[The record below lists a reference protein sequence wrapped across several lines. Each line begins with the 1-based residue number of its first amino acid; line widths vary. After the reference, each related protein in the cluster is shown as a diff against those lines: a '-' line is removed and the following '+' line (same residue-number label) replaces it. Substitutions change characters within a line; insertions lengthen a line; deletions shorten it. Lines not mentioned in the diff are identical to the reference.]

1 MMNEKQDVM
10 EDFVTGVSEM
20 ISAYSE
26 RGMSYDMDK
35 LLSGAF
41 HDIEMKA
48 EWLPEAVNLFD
59 FDDPDAGWTVYEKKM
74 IMRWVAKT
82 CLS

>member
-10 EDFVTGVSEM
+10 ECFVIGVSEM
-20 ISAYSE
+20 ISAYNE

-35 LLSGAF
+35 LLGGAF

-59 FDDPDAGWTVYEKKM
+59 FDCPDAGWTVFEKKQ

-82 CLS
+82 CLQ